1 MKFLIILNDE
11 CNSIRSDFQDG
22 VNVIYNKITGYG
34 VTPTDRTPVSCANSI
49 DTIAGNQYNSGR
61 TQGQNDVT
69 SNPNGYGLYNQS
81 QYDQNYTNGYN
92 NGMQNATSNIIVYYN
107 QTARLTG
114 RDGNPT
120 LSYFF
125 TESGNYVVIVISFVY
140 YRVTVNYPT
149 VQCNG
154 GEFVEI
160 SNGNFSAPVDGAVAG
175 CSSCSYL
182 AKNILSGHSI
192 TAIGTSIGQGG
203 ESGSKSLNMRIYKL
217 G

>member
-1 MKFLIILNDE
+1 
-11 CNSIRSDFQDG
+11 
-22 VNVIYNKITGYG
+22 
-34 VTPTDRTPVSCANSI
+34 
-49 DTIAGNQYNSGR
+49 
-61 TQGQNDVT
+61 
-69 SNPNGYGLYNQS
+69 
-81 QYDQNYTNGYN
+81 
-92 NGMQNATSNIIVYYN
+92 MQNATSNIIVYYN

-120 LSYFF
+120 LSYSF
-125 TESGNYVVIVISFVY
+125 TESGNYMVIVISFVY
-140 YRVTVNYPT
+140 NRVTVNYPT

-154 GEFVEI
+154 GEFIEI
-160 SNGNFSAPVDGAVAG
+160 SNGSFSAPVDRAVAG